1 MHWGAASWTLIHGLA
16 CLLPDDPQHASW
28 LFNWFI
34 SLIEVIPCHECKRHA
49 EHMLTNQRYH
59 IRTLPQLKDALWQFH
74 NTINYRS
81 GKAFLPRDRYE
92 DIHSRGNIFRKIH
105 NFELAMRRSSRGRR
119 DFMQGM
125 VRSRITNRLVAN
137 ARQVCISLLA

>member
-1 MHWGAASWTLIHGLA
+1 MHWGAASWSLMHGLA
-16 CLLPDDPQHASW
+16 CYLPDEPYYASW
-28 LFNWFI
+28 LFSWFV
-34 SLIEVIPCHECKRHA
+34 SMVKVIPCHECKEHA
-49 EHMLTNQRYH
+49 EHMLRNQRYH

-81 GKAFLPRDRYE
+81 GKALLPRDRYE
-92 DIHSRGNIFRKIH
+92 GVHRNGNIYRKIN

-125 VRSRITNRLVAN
+125 ARSRITQRLVKS
-137 ARQVCISLLA
+137 AREVCISLLA